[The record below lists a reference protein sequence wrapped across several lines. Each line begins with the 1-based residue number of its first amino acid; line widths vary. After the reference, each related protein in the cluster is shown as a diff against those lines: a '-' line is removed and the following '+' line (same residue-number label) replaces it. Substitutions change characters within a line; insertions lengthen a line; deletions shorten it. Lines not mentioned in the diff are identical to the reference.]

1 MKFKKHWLP
10 PVIFGGAVMSLSLT
24 LLAIGARSPYTH
36 ANLDSKYTSD
46 YSRTTQTLVGPGL
59 PLQAHAVSGNSS
71 GGVGGGSAPAVNSGG
86 PMSAPHGDLTQQGM
100 ALFFGL
106 DCASCHGLKGE
117 GGVFAP
123 IIAGVSAT
131 EIGTNTSAGPGAMP
145 KFAGLTDQDLQA
157 LAAYLKSVVP
167 AAGAGK

>member
-1 MKFKKHWLP
+1 VKLKKYWLP
-10 PVIFGGAVMSLSLT
+10 PIFFGAAVLSLSVT

-46 YSRTTQTLVGPGL
+46 YHRTVQTVVGPAQ
-59 PLQAHAVSGNSS
+59 PLQAQTV
-71 GGVGGGSAPAVNSGG
+71 GVPN
-86 PMSAPHGDLTQQGM
+86 GDLVQQGQ

-106 DCASCHGLKGE
+106 NCATCHGLKGE

-123 IIAGVSAT
+123 IIQGVNAT
-131 EIGTNTSAGPGAMP
+131 EIATNTSAGPGEMP

-167 AAGAGK
+167 RGSAGK

>member
-1 MKFKKHWLP
+1 MKFKKQWLP
-10 PVIFGGAVMSLSLT
+10 PVIFAGGVLSLSLT

-36 ANLDSKYTSD
+36 ANLDSKYTSNYD
-46 YSRTTQTLVGPGL
+46 RTTQTLVGPSE
-59 PLQAHAVSGNSS
+59 PLQAHTVSGNSS
-71 GGVGGGSAPAVNSGG
+71 GAVGGGSAPAVNTGG
-86 PMSAPHGDLTQQGM
+86 AMNVPHGDLTQQGQ

-131 EIGTNTSAGPGAMP
+131 EIATNTNAGPGGMP
-145 KFAGLTDQDLQA
+145 KFAGLTDQDIQA

-167 AAGAGK
+167 TAGK

>member
-10 PVIFGGAVMSLSLT
+10 PVIFGAAVLSLT
-24 LLAIGARSPYTH
+24 LTVLTIGARSPYTH

-46 YSRTTQTLVGPGL
+46 YSRTTQTLVGPSQ

-71 GGVGGGSAPAVNSGG
+71 GSVGGGSGPAVNTGG
-86 PMSAPHGDLTQQGM
+86 AMSAPHGDLTQQGQ

-106 DCASCHGLKGE
+106 DCASCHGLTGQ

-123 IIAGVSAT
+123 IIQGVSAT
-131 EIGTNTSAGPGAMP
+131 DIATNTSAGPGAMP
-145 KFAGLTDQDLQA
+145 KFAGLTDQDIQA
-157 LAAYLKSVVP
+157 LAAYLKSVLP
-167 AAGAGK
+167 GAGK